1 MSGLE
6 VLVLK
11 VSEKLLKSLAFNYL
25 STFYFIL
32 STHSSTPERRFK
44 RKMNKAV
51 MAGVILCSAV
61 VCAAPLPGRRG
72 VVIDERLSAVRAAPD
87 MKSRLVQRPGRGRIV
102 GILGLPVAR
111 GGARFYRVAISRNRR
126 GWILADA
133 VVRSGSAA
141 DGERLLRLIEEK
153 PDEYSRVVLAR
164 LCADEFSRTPVA
176 PKCLIRLGEAAER
189 AADRLSRDAARRYP
203 VDGLPEDERRKLVL
217 NFTGL
222 DRYNRLRINF
232 DYEGGKLVYDGAAY
246 RELKRRYP
254 GSAEASR
261 PLTF

>member
-1 MSGLE
+1 M
-6 VLVLK
+6 K
-11 VSEKLLKSLAFNYL
+11 K
-25 STFYFIL
+25 T
-32 STHSSTPERRFK
+32 
-44 RKMNKAV
+44 V

-72 VVIDERLSAVRAAPD
+72 VVIDERLSAVRSAPD
-87 MKSRLVQRPGRGRIV
+87 MKSRLVQRLGRGRVV
-102 GILGLPVAR
+102 GILGMPVAR
-111 GGARFYRVAISRNRR
+111 GGVKFYRVAISRNRR
-126 GWILADA
+126 GWILSEA

-141 DGERLLRLIEEK
+141 DGERLLQLIEEK

-176 PKCLIRLGEAAER
+176 LKCLVRLGEAAER

-203 VDGLPEDERRKLVL
+203 VDGSSEDERRKLFL
-217 NFTGL
+217 NFPGL

-232 DYEGGKLVYDGAAY
+232 DYGDGRLVYDGAAY

-254 GSAEASR
+254 RSAEASQTGTTR